1 MTDSKYYHVNLKSRP
16 VTSRS
21 GFIYK
26 LTKKNFMAT
35 FIELIDEKGEKEI
48 YNTDQIQIVHV
59 YEGKVIVR
67 FSRDNIQGIVS
78 MTVKNTYP
86 EIKKALIP

>member
-1 MTDSKYYHVNLKSRP
+1 
-16 VTSRS
+16 
-21 GFIYK
+21 
-26 LTKKNFMAT
+26 MAT
-35 FIELIDEKGEKEI
+35 FIELIDEKGEKEL

-67 FSRDNIQGIVS
+67 FSRDNIQGVVS